1 MFAELNL
8 IRVVLVDDD
17 AEDREFFEEV
27 IEELPFNVA
36 LTVYKNGQ
44 EFVDGMVSGGSPVPD
59 LVFLDLNMPIKNG
72 KDALKELRA
81 MEEFKTIPVIAI
93 YSTSTSEAD
102 QADTFLAGADAFI
115 SKPTDYRD
123 LKHLIAKILEI
134 DWKGRSGDR
143 KNFVITPL

>member
-17 AEDREFFEEV
+17 AEDREFFGEV

-36 LTVYKNGQ
+36 LTLYKNGQ

-123 LKHLIAKILEI
+123 LKHLIAKIFEI